1 MTEPRSNTRRYRAGS
16 LGPRWGLAAVTDERS
31 NCGIGGI
38 VDLDG
43 DPSHGTVADAVEL
56 LENLEHRGTT
66 GAEENTGDGAG
77 IMVARPDDFFREVVD
92 ADLPE
97 VYAVGS
103 VFMPT
108 EPSVQA
114 EIHDVIAEVFSV
126 YGLEVLEWRSVPTDN
141 ADLGATALDS
151 EPEVAQLFVAPVEGA
166 GLAERFTSEETRPD
180 DADPRSSA
188 SIARCTPRACDRERG
203 VRHRRRR
210 PVLRLLARPP
220 ARRVQRPPQGL
231 AARRLLS
238 GPDRRALREPRRLG
252 PRALLDEH
260 ARRVAPRAHP
270 YRNIVH
276 NGEFNTIRGN
286 VNWMRARENDLD
298 HPAFGAELDTIK
310 PVIDDPNQS
319 DTASVDN
326 AVELLLQAGRDLPH
340 PSGC

>member
-1 MTEPRSNTRRYRAGS
+1 
-16 LGPRWGLAAVTDERS
+16 
-31 NCGIGGI
+31 
-38 VDLDG
+38 
-43 DPSHGTVADAVEL
+43 VADAVEL

-180 DADPRSSA
+180 DADPE
-188 SIARCTPRACDRERG
+188 ILGFD
-203 VRHRRRR
+203 
-210 PVLRLLARPP
+210 
-220 ARRVQRPPQGL
+220 
-231 AARRLLS
+231 
-238 GPDRRALREPRRLG
+238 RALRAARLRSRTRCPTSTAPAG
-252 PRALLDEH
+252 FTSARSTASASCTRASSSR
-260 ARRVAPRAHP
+260 ARSSPA
-270 YRNIVH
+270 
-276 NGEFNTIRGN
+276 TIR
-286 VNWMRARENDLD
+286 
-298 HPAFGAELDTIK
+298 T
-310 PVIDDPNQS
+310 
-319 DTASVDN
+319 
-326 AVELLLQAGRDLPH
+326 
-340 PSGC
+340 